1 MNSENYYNQNAQEF
15 YEGTVN
21 VDMSDS
27 YKPFLE
33 FVKASGHILDAGCG
47 SGRDSFYFIRNGY
60 KVTAMDAS
68 EAMVD
73 MASKLI
79 GQKVLK
85 LRFQEIDFNGE
96 FDGIWACAS
105 LLHVNRK
112 EIDEVFSKLSK
123 ALKKAGI
130 LYASFKYGDIEVE
143 RDGRLFNC
151 YDETSIKLLMG
162 KHSELEIVKI
172 WRSYDA
178 RPDKKDESWISILV
192 RKV

>member
-15 YEGTVN
+15 YNGTVN

-27 YKPFLE
+27 YRPFLE
-33 FVKASGHILDAGCG
+33 VVKAGGRVLDAGCG
-47 SGRDSFYFIRNGY
+47 SGRDSLYFVNKGY

-79 GQKVLK
+79 DQKVLK
-85 LRFQEIDFNGE
+85 LRFQDICFNYE

-112 EIDEVFSKLSK
+112 EIDEVFLRLSK
-123 ALKKAGI
+123 SLSKDGI
-130 LYASFKYGDIEVE
+130 LYASFKYGDAEVE
-143 RDGRLFNC
+143 REGRYFNC
-151 YDETSIKLLMG
+151 YDETAIKSLIE
-162 KHSELEIVKI
+162 KQPELEIVKV

-178 RPDKKDESWISILV
+178 RPDKKDESWVSILA
-192 RKV
+192 RKI